1 MRKMNYLH
9 TIFECLNN
17 QGLDYCIQNG
27 YQKMPEFYPTDID
40 IFYQNATE
48 EDLDEVINMITKK
61 TGLKIIQK
69 IAMGYYHFVY
79 WLTPELPEPG
89 FQLELDFQSELSKKS
104 MPHYFIP
111 TKLLERKIK
120 YKNFYI
126 PYPTDEIIYT
136 ILRRTVKH
144 NFTEIHLATITKA
157 FQTSPAIESEL
168 RNELPT
174 HIVEIITQI
183 IKTQSIKTF
192 EDNYQN
198 LYSYVLQISKKNNTI
213 IKRISQWYYNFSRML
228 PLRFFKPCGMDIALL
243 APDGGGKSTILN
255 ALKEYGITS
264 FAGVER
270 KYIRPGL
277 FRNIGQYKPNAQ
289 PEMTDNP
296 NPHGRKPDGSLKAWI
311 RFLIY
316 LIDFTLG
323 YFIKVVPLKWQR
335 KLIVFDRYYYDYYVD
350 MYRYHYSLPK
360 WTPYFFSFLIPAPTV
375 TFILCAPADVIY
387 NRKKE
392 LTLDETKRQCLA
404 FEGVAKKTKNAILI
418 NVDRPITEIVN
429 EIIQHI
435 VTIRIDLTKK
445 KIKR

>member
-1 MRKMNYLH
+1 MSYLY
-9 TIFECLNN
+9 TIFECFNN

-48 EDLDEVINMITKK
+48 KDLDKIVNIITEK
-61 TGLKIIQK
+61 TGLQIIQK
-69 IAMGYYHFVY
+69 VAMGYYHFVY
-79 WLTPELPEPG
+79 WLTPELPESG

-144 NFTEIHLATITKA
+144 NFTKTHLATITKA
-157 FQTSPAIESEL
+157 FQTSPTIELEL
-168 RNELPT
+168 RKELPVY
-174 HIVEIITQI
+174 IVEIITKI

-192 EDNYQN
+192 EDNYQILN
-198 LYSYVLQISKKNNTI
+198 SYVLQISKKNNTI
-213 IKRISQWYYNFSRML
+213 TKRFSQWYYNLSKML
-228 PLRFFKPCGMDIALL
+228 PLRFCMPCGMDIALL

-255 ALKEYGITS
+255 ALKEYNITS

-296 NPHGRKPDGSLKAWI
+296 NPHGRKPDGSLKSWI

-392 LTLDETKRQCLA
+392 LTLDETERQCLA

>member
-1 MRKMNYLH
+1 MYKNYLEI
-9 TIFECLNN
+9 IFKCFDNHN
-17 QGLDYCIQNG
+17 LDYCIQNG

-40 IFYQNATE
+40 IFYRNATE
-48 EDLDEVINMITKK
+48 KDLDKIIEVITEM

-69 IAMGYYHFVY
+69 VAMGYYQFVY
-79 WLTPELPEPG
+79 WLTPELPESG
-89 FQLELDFQSELSKKS
+89 FQLELDFQLELSRKS

-144 NFTEIHLATITKA
+144 NFTETHLATITKA
-157 FQTSPAIESEL
+157 FQISPAIESEL
-168 RNELPT
+168 RKELPT

-213 IKRISQWYYNFSRML
+213 IKRISQWYYNFSKML
-228 PLRFFKPCGMDIALL
+228 PLRFFKPCGMDITLL

-296 NPHGRKPDGSLKAWI
+296 NPHGRKPDGLLKSWI
-311 RFLIY
+311 RFLVY

-323 YFIKVVPLKWQR
+323 YFIKVMPLKWER
-335 KLIVFDRYYYDYYVD
+335 KLVVFDRYYYDYYVD
-350 MYRYHYSLPK
+350 MYRYHYSLPH
-360 WTPYFFSFLIPAPTV
+360 WAPSLFSFLIPSPAL
-375 TFILCAPADVIY
+375 TFILYAPAEVLY
-387 NRKKE
+387 ERKKE
-392 LTLDETKRQCLA
+392 LTFEETQRQCDVFKQLSTTLPN
-404 FEGVAKKTKNAILI
+404 GVLI
-418 NVDRPITEIVN
+418 DVNRPVESIVKDIV
-429 EIIQHI
+429 EII
-435 VTIRIDLTKK
+435 VKKRVELTQKK
-445 KIKR
+445 LK